1 MLPFFTLNRAQIK
14 APSQPQTGTGGPMEK
29 LAIHW
34 SLAAVQRVM
43 ALGDTVAEC
52 SLVYGKPEQFPVP
65 SAYTDGCGGQMM

>member
-1 MLPFFTLNRAQIK
+1 
-14 APSQPQTGTGGPMEK
+14 MEK

-65 SAYTDGCGGQMM
+65 SAYNDGCGGQMM